1 MEHVIKI
8 LEEELKLLNTPSEE
22 EEDLINAVLSFRK
35 TSEIRLALQ
44 ILNEFKFNCK
54 TFNLL

>member
-1 MEHVIKI
+1 MKHAIEL
-8 LEEELKLLNTPSEE
+8 LEEELKFLNTPSEE
-22 EEDLINAVLSFRK
+22 EEDLIDAVISFRK

-54 TFNLL
+54 MFSLL